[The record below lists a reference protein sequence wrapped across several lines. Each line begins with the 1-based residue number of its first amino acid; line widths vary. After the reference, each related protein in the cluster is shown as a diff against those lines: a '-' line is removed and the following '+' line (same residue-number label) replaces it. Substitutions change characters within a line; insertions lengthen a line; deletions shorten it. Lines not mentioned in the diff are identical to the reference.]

1 VDGKPLSL
9 TAAEHLFASGALRDG
24 VHRLTFSA
32 KERRSR
38 TTTVEVRFD
47 STATTASLGAPPDRG
62 FAPGAE
68 VEIEGVLLPAWK
80 VSVEGGMIEKVG
92 EDRFHGR
99 IVTTPQNPDFAVRLF
114 HPRLGTHYYL
124 RRASGAP

>member
-1 VDGKPLSL
+1 MDVTL
-9 TAAEHLFASGALRDG
+9 
-24 VHRLTFSA
+24 RLT
-32 KERRSR
+32 R
-38 TTTVEVRFD
+38 
-47 STATTASLGAPPDRG
+47 TTASLSAPIDRS

-68 VEIEGVLLPAWK
+68 LEIEGVLLPAWK
-80 VSVEGGMIEKVG
+80 VSVDGGMIEKVG